1 MKYKEYTGSI
11 EELVGRKL
19 KEIEERENIRVLH
32 AAESGSRAW
41 GIASP
46 LCCISSA
53 WLLVIHCISKL
64 FP

>member
-19 KEIEERENIRVLH
+19 KEIEERENIKVLH
-32 AAESGSRAW
+32 AAESGSRDW

-46 LCCISSA
+46 DSD
-53 WLLVIHCISKL
+53 
-64 FP
+64 